1 MTQIINT
8 CPQYLLISSQIIN
21 NTHVVFGGH
30 NGSYSLLWSNAT
42 QFVEADS
49 LLLTTELKSLY
60 DDKILLLL
68 QIFTFQ
74 SGNIDYIRRPRIL

>member
-1 MTQIINT
+1 MLCLEVTHT
-8 CPQYLLISSQIIN
+8 LLRTVEGYSLLRAD
-21 NTHVVFGGH
+21 
-30 NGSYSLLWSNAT
+30 GSYSLLWSKTT

-74 SGNIDYIRRPRIL
+74 SGNIDYIR